1 MSVEQLEQSVLQLS
15 DEERRQFAQ
24 WFYEHERQLVN
35 PQTDDEEIH
44 PEVKAELLRR
54 LQEIDEH
61 PERLEPWEGTTD
73 RIRAQLH
80 EMRRQKNLVR

>member
-15 DEERRQFAQ
+15 EAERRQFAQ
-24 WFYEHERQLVN
+24 WFYEHERQIVN
-35 PQTDDEEIH
+35 LQTDTEEIQ

-80 EMRRQKNLVR
+80 EMRRQKDLVR

>member
-1 MSVEQLEQSVLQLS
+1 MSVEQLEQSVMQLS
-15 DEERRQFAQ
+15 EAERRQFAR
-24 WFYEHERQLVN
+24 WFYEHEPQLVN
-35 PQTDDEEIH
+35 PPADEEEIH

-61 PERLEPWEGTTD
+61 PERLEPWAGTTD